1 VENRWSYTVFL
12 QALGKYL
19 EHRAEHGLLD
29 EKFEYARAVL
39 LRYAVWMCAHERPY
53 LEAPGQLDCPDA
65 TWAAQ
70 DLRKAAVFE
79 FAARYTRDV
88 EARACFLARADGFVD
103 YAVTTLTQSPA
114 GRLTRPLVLLL
125 AYGFQRPFT
134 NLADTGPPIPARAFE
149 REPFV
154 PLRQRLARKLAWTGA
169 GLATAALAVRA
180 FFVS

>member
-1 VENRWSYTVFL
+1 
-12 QALGKYL
+12 
-19 EHRAEHGLLD
+19 
-29 EKFEYARAVL
+29 
-39 LRYAVWMCAHERPY
+39 MCAHERPY

-79 FAARYTRDV
+79 FAARHTRDAG
-88 EARACFLARADGFVD
+88 ARACFLGRADAFVD
-103 YAVTTLTQSPA
+103 YAVTTLTHSPT
-114 GRLTRPLVLLL
+114 GRLARPLVLLL

-134 NLADTGPPIPARAFE
+134 NLADARPPLPAQAFQ

-169 GLATAALAVRA
+169 GLSAAVFALMAL
-180 FFVS
+180 VS